1 MDALFTRPDILHL
14 STSDYVREHLNNNK
28 VPYQTPLIDGYI
40 DDTFLEK
47 HHFTKK
53 DQVCFNATGG
63 MRQTTIDVVNTLQ
76 SKYPDLSFIP
86 IRNMTKNEVI
96 QVLGESKV
104 YLEFGNLPG
113 KEKLLREAVLQDC
126 CVITRGDIG
135 CGRFFNDITV
145 VDNYKTHPFDF
156 DTIYTK
162 IQECF
167 SDHGTKINDFQLYK
181 NTLLVQKAQFD
192 LDVERL
198 FIGKDL
204 KEM

>member
-1 MDALFTRPDILHL
+1 
-14 STSDYVREHLNNNK
+14 
-28 VPYQTPLIDGYI
+28 
-40 DDTFLEK
+40 
-47 HHFTKK
+47 
-53 DQVCFNATGG
+53 
-63 MRQTTIDVVNTLQ
+63 
-76 SKYPDLSFIP
+76 
-86 IRNMTKNEVI
+86 MTKNEVI